1 MKKLI
6 EHSVNGQI
14 KSESPEICLEVM
26 YQDDFS
32 NDHYV
37 LRGLSENKDSKLLK
51 FEVTKNGQELAS
63 LEMKERNVGQF
74 LNEFLNYTEDA
85 DFNEEFKS
93 KIYTTSEKQITD
105 FFEFYDSSIVL
116 KGLNLEG
123 EIKRMKKMAGIL
135 KS

>member
-6 EHSVNGQI
+6 EHNVNGKI
-14 KSESPEICLEVM
+14 KKESPEICLEVI

-32 NDHYV
+32 DDHYI
-37 LRGLSENKDSKLLK
+37 LRGLSENGDSKLLK
-51 FEVTKNGQELAS
+51 FEVTKNGQEVTFI
-63 LEMKERNVGQF
+63 EMKERNVNEF
-74 LNEFLNYTEDA
+74 LNEFLEHTKDA

-93 KIYTTSEKQITD
+93 KIYDTSSKQITD
-105 FFEFYDSSIVL
+105 FFEFYDNSVVT

-123 EIKRMKKMAGIL
+123 EIKRMKKMAGII

>member
-6 EHSVNGQI
+6 EHNVNGQI

-37 LRGLSENKDSKLLK
+37 LRGLAENKDSKLLK
-51 FEVTKNGQELAS
+51 FQVTKNGQDLAS
-63 LEMKERNVGQF
+63 LEMKDRNVSQF

-93 KIYTTSEKQITD
+93 KIYIISEKQITD